1 MTYKIRGRRFEEFDV
16 GEEFTT
22 ACRTITESD
31 VVTFAGLSGD
41 FNPIHMDR
49 EFADNT
55 PLKGRVAH
63 GMLIES
69 IATGLGNQL
78 GIFEGT
84 TIAVLSMTINYKGP
98 VKFGDT
104 IHLRLKVTEKK
115 ETSKPDRGIVMF
127 QTDVLNQKD
136 EIVIDGQWVV
146 MMARKGE

>member
-1 MTYKIRGRRFEEFDV
+1 MTYKIRGKTFDEFNV
-16 GEEFTT
+16 GDEFFT
-22 ACRTITESD
+22 ASRTITESD

-63 GMLIES
+63 GMLVES

-84 TIAVLSMTINYKGP
+84 TNAVLSILNDPACHGR
-98 VKFGDT
+98 
-104 IHLRLKVTEKK
+104 RLYYHGC
-115 ETSKPDRGIVMF
+115 D
-127 QTDVLNQKD
+127 
-136 EIVIDGQWVV
+136 
-146 MMARKGE
+146 A